1 MKKLVLH
8 NWSDKQAEAVVDII
22 TTIGNKVETAEVSFN
37 QACPVHVQTQ
47 IAQQGDAHAVDALQ
61 QAGKFFPREGRVH
74 GFVHFCHS
82 PFPSDG
88 RGLFSRS

>member
-37 QACPVHVQTQ
+37 QACN
-47 IAQQGDAHAVDALQ
+47 HAKQVAS
-61 QAGKFFPREGRVH
+61 KEI
-74 GFVHFCHS
+74 
-82 PFPSDG
+82 PFQFNPEAYV
-88 RGLFSRS
+88 